1 MPTEYFEITLEGQDV
16 TKQLYNDDDQDL
28 LRPWYSALSDIYG
41 MKTNNYDGYMSKAFI
56 NNTNMIKLI
65 CYVLDD
71 DVKTASLKNNS
82 VDWKKML
89 VTHVESAIKTHIERL
104 NIRFEKVL
112 VIPSL
117 VSWEHHQC
125 SHDYEKHKCM

>member
-16 TKQLYNDDDQDL
+16 TKQLYNDDYQDL

-41 MKTNNYDGYMSKAFI
+41 KKTNNYDGYMSKAVI
-56 NNTNMIKLI
+56 NNTNRIKLI

-71 DVKTASLKNNS
+71 DVKTKGLKTSS
-82 VDWKKML
+82 VNWKNTLMSR
-89 VTHVESAIKTHIERL
+89 VESAIKTHIERL

-112 VIPSL
+112 VSPSL
-117 VSWEHHQC
+117 ITWEHHQ
-125 SHDYEKHKCM
+125 SGHNDEKYKCV